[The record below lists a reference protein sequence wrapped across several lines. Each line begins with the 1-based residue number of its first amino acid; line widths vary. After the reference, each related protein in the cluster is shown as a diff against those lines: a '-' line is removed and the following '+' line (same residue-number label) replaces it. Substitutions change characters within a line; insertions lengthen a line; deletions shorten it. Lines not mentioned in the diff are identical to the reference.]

1 MKILTVANKAPT
13 EPYYTYDQ
21 FFASLR
27 RYGVD
32 PVVLGA
38 GAGEYQGLASKPRLL
53 KRAIENGLAGNDW
66 MIFADAFDVVFAA
79 PPERIV
85 EVSKNTYGNR
95 IVWNAEK
102 NCFPD
107 ASLADKHP
115 VSTTSFRYLNSG
127 FAVGPVADFLK
138 ILQWMDAD
146 NLPVDHI
153 GADGRWQHP
162 NDQDYF
168 MRAFLFSGVDMALD
182 TEARICNALCGVG
195 LDELEI
201 TKSRIKN
208 KETATHPMAFHFNGP
223 AKTAGLREPILHVLE
238 L

>member
-1 MKILTVANKAPT
+1 MKILTVANRAPV

-32 PVVLGA
+32 PVVLGS
-38 GAGEYQGLASKPRLL
+38 GPGEYQGLASKPRLL
-53 KRAIENGLAGNDW
+53 KRAIESGQAGDGW

-79 PPERIV
+79 PPVRIA
-85 EVSKNTYGNR
+85 EVARQTYGNR
-95 IVWNAEK
+95 IVWNAER

-107 ASLADKHP
+107 ASFADKHP
-115 VSTTSFRYLNSG
+115 ESKTSFRYLNSG

-153 GADGRWQHP
+153 GADGTWQHP

-168 MRAFLFSGVDMALD
+168 MRALLFSGVDMALD
-182 TEARICNALCGVG
+182 TECRVCAALCGVEV
-195 LDELEI
+195 DELEI
-201 TKSRIKN
+201 SGSKITIR
-208 KETATHPMAFHFNGP
+208 ETGASPLAYHWNGP
-223 AKTAGLREPILHVLE
+223 SKTAGLRDPILHALE